1 MEIEAVLIDY
11 LKEQTGTD
19 VVVDTPLV
27 EEGIIDSMGI
37 MDLLTFIESSFDVTP
52 EEDDLTI
59 ENFESVAA
67 IKSFIENKRVTA

>member
-1 MEIEAVLIDY
+1 MEIEAALIAY
-11 LKEQTGTD
+11 LKEQTGIE

-27 EEGIIDSMGI
+27 EDGIIDSMGI
-37 MDLLTFIESSFDVTP
+37 MDLLGFIESSFDVTP

-67 IKSFIENKRVTA
+67 IKSFIENKGVTV

>member
-1 MEIEAVLIDY
+1 MEIEAALIAY
-11 LKEQTGTD
+11 LKEQTGIE

-27 EEGIIDSMGI
+27 EDGIIDSMGI
-37 MDLLTFIESSFDVTP
+37 MDLLGFIESSFDVTP

>member
-1 MEIEAVLIDY
+1 MEIEAALIAY
-11 LKEQTGTD
+11 LKEQTGIE

-27 EEGIIDSMGI
+27 EDGIIDSMGI
-37 MDLLTFIESSFDVTP
+37 MDLLGFIESSFDVTP

-67 IKSFIENKRVTA
+67 IKSFIENKRVTV

>member
-1 MEIEAVLIDY
+1 MEIEAALIAY

-19 VVVDTPLV
+19 VIIDTPLV

-37 MDLLTFIESSFDVTP
+37 MDLLTFIESSFNVTP

-67 IKSFIENKRVTA
+67 IKWFIENKRVSV